1 MMTRSE
7 EIAEKIQTYHPEV
20 DTDLFRRAY
29 EFSSKMHRGQTR
41 LSGEPYLSH
50 PLEVAAT
57 LSELKLDMT
66 TIVAGLLHD
75 ILEDTPVKP
84 EQLRVLF
91 GEEVAFLVE
100 GLTKISRMEFKTRV
114 EAQAENFR
122 KMILA
127 MAKDIR
133 IILIKLADRLHNM
146 RTLHYLPPQRQREIA
161 QETLD
166 IYAPL
171 ANRMGIAWLKW
182 DLEDL
187 AFRTLQSEIYQ
198 ELEQKVAKRREDR
211 EGYIRELIRIIKSKL
226 EEFGFKGE
234 VKGRPKHYYSI
245 WQKMRK
251 QGISFEEV
259 YDLIALRITTD
270 TKMNCYAIL
279 GLIHSLWTPIP
290 GRFKDYIAV
299 PKSNLYQS
307 LHTTVIGPKG
317 ERVEFQ
323 IRTEEM
329 HRVAEEG
336 IAAHW
341 KYKEKQALGEKAEA
355 QFAWLRQ
362 LLEWQRDLPDAR
374 EFMETVK
381 VDLFPDVVYALTPK
395 GDVKELPKGSTPID
409 FAYSIHSDVGNQCVA
424 AKVNGKIVPL
434 KYELKTGDIVA
445 IQSQPGHVPSRDWLK
460 IVKTSRARQR
470 IKHWIKTEER
480 KRSVQLGAELLDRE
494 LRRADLSLRRFQKS
508 EELHRVAQ
516 EMSLSTGEDLL
527 AAIGYGKVSALQVA
541 HRLLPEEAR
550 FRARE
555 EKRPLKRPA
564 QEVKG
569 VRLGSID
576 QVLLHY
582 AKCCGPLPGD
592 PIVGFVTRGRGLTVH
607 QAECS
612 NVAHLAFDRE
622 RMVQMDWDRV
632 ERSPR
637 PVRITVRTVDR
648 PGMLASVS
656 AAITATEANI
666 SQAEVSTTEDRQAQ
680 CHFVVEV
687 LDVQHLNRVMQKIQD
702 VDGVLSVKRTP
713 AA

>member
-1 MMTRSE
+1 MIARGE
-7 EIAEKIQTYHPEV
+7 KIAEKIQTYHPEA

-50 PLEVAAT
+50 PLEVAAI
-57 LSELKLDMT
+57 LAELKLDMT

-84 EQLRVLF
+84 EQLRVIF
-91 GEEVAFLVE
+91 GEEVTFLVE

-182 DLEDL
+182 ELEDL

-198 ELEQKVAKRREDR
+198 ELEQRVAKRREDR

-259 YDLIALRITTD
+259 YDLIAIRITTD

-323 IRTEEM
+323 IRTEDM

-341 KYKEKQALGEKAEA
+341 KYKEKQLLGEKAEA

-362 LLEWQRDLPDAR
+362 LVEWQRDLPDAL

-381 VDLFPDVVYALTPK
+381 VDLFPDVVYVLTPK
-395 GDVKELPKGSTPID
+395 GDVRELPKGSTPID

-424 AKVNGKIVPL
+424 SKVNGKIVPL
-434 KYELKTGDIVA
+434 RYELKTGDIVA
-445 IQSQPGHVPSRDWLK
+445 VQTQPGHVPSRDWLK

-480 KRSVQLGAELLDRE
+480 KHSIQLGGELLDRE
-494 LRRADLSLRRFQKS
+494 LRRADLSLGRFQKS

-516 EMSLSTGEDLL
+516 EMSLSAGEDLL

-541 HRLLPEEAR
+541 HRLLPEETR

-555 EKRPLKRPA
+555 EKRPQKRLA

-607 QAECS
+607 QADCP

-622 RMVQMDWDRV
+622 RIVQVDWDRV

-648 PGMLASVS
+648 PGMLAGVS

-687 LDVQHLNRVMQKIQD
+687 LDVQHLNRVMRKIQD

>member
-1 MMTRSE
+1 
-7 EIAEKIQTYHPEV
+7 
-20 DTDLFRRAY
+20 
-29 EFSSKMHRGQTR
+29 MHRGQTR

-480 KRSVQLGAELLDRE
+480 KRSIELGTELLDRE

-607 QAECS
+607 QAECP

>member
-1 MMTRSE
+1 
-7 EIAEKIQTYHPEV
+7 
-20 DTDLFRRAY
+20 
-29 EFSSKMHRGQTR
+29 MHRGQTR

-445 IQSQPGHVPSRDWLK
+445 IQSQSGHVPSRDWLK

-480 KRSVQLGAELLDRE
+480 KRSIELGTELLDRE

-607 QAECS
+607 QAECP

>member
-1 MMTRSE
+1 MARSE
-7 EIAEKIQTYHPEV
+7 EIAEKIHTYHPEV
-20 DTDLFRRAY
+20 ETGLFRRAY

-50 PLEVAAT
+50 PLEVAAILT
-57 LSELKLDMT
+57 ELKLDMT

-182 DLEDL
+182 ELEDL
-187 AFRTLQSEIYQ
+187 AFRTLQSEICL

-211 EGYIRELIRIIKSKL
+211 ENYIRELLGIVKGKL

-234 VKGRPKHYYSI
+234 VKGRPKHYFSI

-259 YDLIALRITTD
+259 YDLIAIRITTD

-279 GLIHSLWTPIP
+279 GLIHSLWTPVP

-341 KYKEKQALGEKAEA
+341 KYKEKQVLGEKAEA

-381 VDLFPDVVYALTPK
+381 VDLFPDAVYALTPK

-445 IQSQPGHVPSRDWLK
+445 IQAQPGHVPSRDWLK

-480 KRSVQLGAELLDRE
+480 KHSTQLGAELLDRE
-494 LRRADLSLRRFQKS
+494 LRRADLSLGRFQKS

-541 HRLLPEEAR
+541 HRLLPEESR

-555 EKRPLKRPA
+555 EQRPLKRPA
-564 QEVKG
+564 QEVKS

-607 QAECS
+607 QADCP
-612 NVAHLAFDRE
+612 NLAHPAFDRE
-622 RMVQMDWDRV
+622 RMVQVDWDRV

-648 PGMLASVS
+648 PGMLAGVS
-656 AAITATEANI
+656 AAITAMEANI
-666 SQAEVSTTEDRQAQ
+666 SQAEVSTTEDRRAQ
-680 CHFVVEV
+680 CHFMVEV
-687 LDVQHLNRVMQKIQD
+687 LDVQHLNRVMRKIQD
-702 VDGVLSVKRTP
+702 VDGVLSVRRTP